1 MCTAARQSPHVGA
14 CLYCLHVRV
23 WRLSPRRVGTSERG
37 SMLRDVLARATPA
50 GLSDTSIGVYARL
63 RPGGEAGTEVEVK
76 RKAGE
81 QRHIQ
86 VLLTPGARI
95 AIARMLAAA

>member
-1 MCTAARQSPHVGA
+1 MWMACAGIPFGPYQRVALARRAG
-14 CLYCLHVRV
+14 
-23 WRLSPRRVGTSERG
+23 RRVGTNERG
-37 SMLRDVLARATPA
+37 GLLRDVLARATPA
-50 GLSDTSIGVYARL
+50 DLNDTSIGVYARL

-86 VLLTPGARI
+86 VLLTAGARI
-95 AIARMLAAA
+95 AIAQVLATA

>member
-1 MCTAARQSPHVGA
+1 MHVHG
-14 CLYCLHVRV
+14 C
-23 WRLSPRRVGTSERG
+23 TSEPTCACMCACGGYHRAVLAEERG
-37 SMLRDVLARATPA
+37 AMLRDVLARATPA

>member
-1 MCTAARQSPHVGA
+1 
-14 CLYCLHVRV
+14 
-23 WRLSPRRVGTSERG
+23 
-37 SMLRDVLARATPA
+37 MLRDVLARATPA
-50 GLSDTSIGVYARL
+50 DLNDTSIGVYARL

-86 VLLTPGARI
+86 VLLTAGARI
-95 AIARMLAAA
+95 AIARMLAAACSKQ

>member
-1 MCTAARQSPHVGA
+1 
-14 CLYCLHVRV
+14 
-23 WRLSPRRVGTSERG
+23 
-37 SMLRDVLARATPA
+37 MLRDLLARATPA
-50 GLSDTSIGVYARL
+50 GLNDTSIGVYARL

-76 RKAGE
+76 HKAGE

-95 AIARMLAAA
+95 AIAQVLATA

>member
-1 MCTAARQSPHVGA
+1 MCIPACQSPHVGA
-14 CLYCLHVRV
+14 CLHVRV
-23 WRLSPRRVGTSERG
+23 CMAITAPCWHERART
-37 SMLRDVLARATPA
+37 MLRDVLARATPA

>member
-1 MCTAARQSPHVGA
+1 MQGFRSVRITASRYARCTSSR
-14 CLYCLHVRV
+14 
-23 WRLSPRRVGTSERG
+23 RRVGTNEPRG
-37 SMLRDVLARATPA
+37 MLRDVLARATPA
-50 GLSDTSIGVYARL
+50 DLNDTSIGVYARL

-76 RKAGE
+76 HKAGE

-95 AIARMLAAA
+95 AIARVLATA